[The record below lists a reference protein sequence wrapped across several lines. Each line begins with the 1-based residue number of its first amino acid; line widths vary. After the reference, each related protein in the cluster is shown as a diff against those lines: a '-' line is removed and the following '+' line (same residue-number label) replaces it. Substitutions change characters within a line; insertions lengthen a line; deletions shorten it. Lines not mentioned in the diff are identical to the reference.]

1 MQNVKDVDT
10 FQFSDLETIIS
21 NALSGKLLKTK
32 EKNDGQN
39 LLISW
44 IDGEFRA
51 ARNGSHIKNFG
62 KNSMTV
68 SATKSMFAGRGTIET
83 AFSDAVGDISKAI
96 SNLTAKQQEKIFMN
110 GKKFMSV
117 EVQHSANPNVVHY
130 GNDTIVLQGTLE
142 YDEAGKPISQFNIED
157 ARILSGMLQQVRAT
171 AQNTFE
177 VKAIKQLAL
186 KKLPNFAQ
194 LKKKFTSDLRKV
206 RSRYGLSNSAT
217 ISEYKESYWRE
228 QITRNLTGLEK
239 DVEELLINRWAH
251 FIKRPSIVQIAKMSK
266 LGSDIRAMDK
276 NHTKLAKNADQPIE
290 DIFLQ
295 VGARV
300 MEGMTEFMSVNPEF
314 SSSVMTKNLKDA
326 IAKIEASG
334 NEAAIAKLRSEL
346 ARLDRIGIERIVPSE
361 GITFFV
367 RKGGED
373 ILLKLTGAF
382 APLNQ
387 INSILW
393 QL

>member
-1 MQNVKDVDT
+1 
-10 FQFSDLETIIS
+10 
-21 NALSGKLLKTK
+21 
-32 EKNDGQN
+32 
-39 LLISW
+39 
-44 IDGEFRA
+44 
-51 ARNGSHIKNFG
+51 
-62 KNSMTV
+62 
-68 SATKSMFAGRGTIET
+68 
-83 AFSDAVGDISKAI
+83 
-96 SNLTAKQQEKIFMN
+96 
-110 GKKFMSV
+110 
-117 EVQHSANPNVVHY
+117 
-130 GNDTIVLQGTLE
+130 
-142 YDEAGKPISQFNIED
+142 
-157 ARILSGMLQQVRAT
+157 
-171 AQNTFE
+171 
-177 VKAIKQLAL
+177 
-186 KKLPNFAQ
+186 
-194 LKKKFTSDLRKV
+194 
-206 RSRYGLSNSAT
+206 
-217 ISEYKESYWRE
+217 
-228 QITRNLTGLEK
+228 
-239 DVEELLINRWAH
+239 
-251 FIKRPSIVQIAKMSK
+251 
-266 LGSDIRAMDK
+266 MDK

-300 MEGMTEFMSVNPEF
+300 MEGMTEFM
-314 SSSVMTKNLKDA
+314 LKDA